1 MALFRALSTRR
12 SQRGGGYDR
21 LSDETVAI
29 NDATLSDAD
38 HHHHHHH
45 HHHGHDTVLKRV
57 TSVPASMLFGSSSK
71 KVGLETN
78 YPGSNSK
85 PKQSKKSSGN
95 KSSHPVF
102 SLFEG
107 KWKKKKITANPDFS
121 RYIEYLK
128 EGGMLNKN
136 TNSPVL

>member
-29 NDATLSDAD
+29 ND
-38 HHHHHHH
+38 

-71 KVGLETN
+71 KFGLETN